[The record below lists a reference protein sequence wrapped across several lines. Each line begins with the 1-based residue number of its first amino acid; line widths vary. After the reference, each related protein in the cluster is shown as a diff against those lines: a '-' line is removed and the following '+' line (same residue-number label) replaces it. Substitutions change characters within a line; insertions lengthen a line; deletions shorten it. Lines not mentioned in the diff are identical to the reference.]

1 MGLHDVTKRTA
12 DRPDLGA
19 VSKLAPELATT
30 CVTSV
35 NEIALVLDTNG
46 VIRNV
51 ALGGAEPLAT
61 NPDSW
66 VGRSWADT
74 VTEDTRRK
82 VDQLLQ
88 EVVSTGVSRRREV
101 NHRSPLGVDIPIAYS
116 AVQLGASGP
125 VLAVGRDL
133 RAVAAIQQRFV
144 DTQHEMERDYW
155 RMRQSE
161 ARYRQLFQVATDAV
175 CVVDSSTLTVLDAN
189 RAALGMLGAADDHL
203 IGKPASAGVDVVA
216 RPAMDELLSSA
227 RALGRPSE
235 IRVKLAGRDAYAFV
249 SATPFRS
256 RDVMLL
262 LMRARPAPAD
272 DKLDGGRAHL
282 VELVERSEDAVL
294 IVDSGARVLMANPAF
309 LRMAQLERE
318 TDATGRALGDWVG
331 ESERQLTKIVAAARG
346 QGMVQ
351 QVTLVRGAMGR
362 EIPVELSASLL
373 PDGERECIGLTL
385 RPLTATSG
393 SSLSDDGGL
402 VSAIEHLS
410 ANLGAR
416 GLPEMINEVTERA
429 ERHFLKLALKRAEGD
444 VAAAAESLGI
454 SAQSLYLR
462 SRRLR
467 LLPNDFEDPA
477 RKGP

>member
-1 MGLHDVTKRTA
+1 MGLHDVTKRSA

-19 VSKLAPELATT
+19 FSKLAPELATT
-30 CVTSV
+30 FVTIG
-35 NEIALVLDTNG
+35 NDIALVLDASG

-51 ALGGAEPLAT
+51 ALGNGEPLAAI
-61 NPDSW
+61 PDSW

-74 VTEDTRRK
+74 VTEETRKK

-116 AVQLGASGP
+116 AVQLGTSGP

-144 DTQHEMERDYW
+144 ETQHEMERDYW
-155 RMRQSE
+155 RMRQNE

-175 CVVDSSTLTVLDAN
+175 CVIDSSTLTVVDAN
-189 RAALGMLGAADDHL
+189 RAAVSTFAAPDGLL
-203 IGKPASAGVDVVA
+203 IGKHVSTGFDTVS
-216 RPAMDELLSSA
+216 RPALDELLSGA

-235 IRVKLAGRDAYAFV
+235 IRLKLAAHDATAFV

-262 LMRARPAPAD
+262 LMRARPAPTE
-272 DKLDGGRAHL
+272 GRHDRTRGHL
-282 VELVERSEDAVL
+282 TELVERSDDAVV
-294 IVDSGARVLMANPAF
+294 IVDSGVRVLMANPAF

-318 TDATGRALGDWVG
+318 ADAVSRPLGDWVG
-331 ESERQLTKIVAAARG
+331 ESERQLMKLVAAARER
-346 QGMVQ
+346 GMVQ
-351 QVTLVRGAMGR
+351 QVTLVRGAMRR
-362 EIPVELSASLL
+362 EVPVELSASLL

-385 RPLTATSG
+385 RPLPANKG
-393 SSLSDDGGL
+393 SSPIEEGGL
-402 VSAIEHLS
+402 VSAIEHMS
-410 ANLGAR
+410 SQLGAR
-416 GLPEMINEVTERA
+416 GLPEMINEVAERA
-429 ERHFLKLALKRAEGD
+429 ERHFLKLALKRSEGD
-444 VAAAAESLGI
+444 RAAAADALGI

-462 SRRLR
+462 LRRLR
-467 LLPNDFEDPA
+467 LVSEDSEDQA
-477 RKGP
+477 GEGR